1 MSHRF
6 EHKFEHTLERKPA
19 DNADGAVTTVRRIEL
34 ITGTGRRRQ
43 WSADDKARIVVESL
57 KPSANVSEVARR
69 HGLSPQQLF
78 GWRRQAREPLNESER
93 EAVDNVP
100 AGLAAPDPWRCPHP
114 SSGRAKPR
122 GSPGPEPAFA
132 PVVIAS
138 ATSSPAPA
146 APPSPPAD
154 TVMRGLIEIAIGDAI
169 VRVRGQIETGL
180 LIAVLRAV
188 RRAS

>member
-1 MSHRF
+1 MRDR
-6 EHKFEHTLERKPA
+6 FEHTLESKPA
-19 DNADGAVTTVRRIEL
+19 DNADGGVTTVRRIEL

-57 KPSANVSEVARR
+57 KPGANVSEVARR

-78 GWRRQAREPLNESER
+78 GWRRQARE
-93 EAVDNVP
+93 AVGTAP
-100 AGLAAPDPWRCPHP
+100 AGLAAPEPWRCPRP
-114 SSGRAKPR
+114 SSGRAKLR

-138 ATSSPAPA
+138 ATSSPDPA

-154 TVMRGLIEIAIGDAI
+154 TVMRGLIEIAVSDAI
-169 VRVRGQIETGL
+169 VRVCGQVETGL